1 MALDE
6 AESILT
12 LKTAQTRKLALL
24 VAVAAQG
31 NLLLAAEVV
40 GTAPVTTVWVH
51 IRALEALSP
60 LAALVAPVVLAMAAQ
75 AFLGLMA
82 QLFKAVALAAA
93 LVVAQET
100 VQVVAAQV
108 TLAVAADH
116 LAAAE
121 MALAAAVAR
130 GMFLALPV

>member
-1 MALDE
+1 MALDA
-6 AESILT
+6 AENILT
-12 LKTAQTRKLALL
+12 LKTAQTRKL
-24 VAVAAQG
+24 V
-31 NLLLAAEVV
+31 LLAAEVAQDNLLLAV
-40 GTAPVTTVWVH
+40 VAVETAPVTTVWGH
-51 IRALEALSP
+51 IPALEALSP
-60 LAALVAPVVLAMAAQ
+60 LAALEAPGALAMAAQ

-93 LVVAQET
+93 LVAAQET
-100 VQVVAAQV
+100 AQVAAAQV
-108 TLAVAADH
+108 TLAVVADH